1 MKWSWPRICIAL
13 TAVCIV
19 LTVVVSTAGARPSR
33 LGLATV
39 ALGKGEESGFRWGVY
54 AHRDKGQ
61 GGGKRPC
68 ITVRLLHREGQF
80 VGESDSVICKAL
92 PPTGPFIILSESV
105 GEGNSEFTVY
115 GLAYALRVSKVA
127 LEFSSTG
134 ARTVQLHTLSQRQRR
149 RAGLRRFRYGAFA
162 LRGDNCL
169 EEVTGFD
176 SSGQIVYHHF
186 LQQCAST
193 EG

>member
-1 MKWSWPRICIAL
+1 MAVGIAL
-13 TAVCIV
+13 M
-19 LTVVVSTAGARPSR
+19 VVVSAAGARPS
-33 LGLATV
+33 GVGHATV
-39 ALGKGEESGFRWGVY
+39 ALGKGEESGFGWGVY
-54 AHRDKGQ
+54 AHRDKGRS
-61 GGGKRPC
+61 GGKRPC

-80 VGESDSVICKAL
+80 VGESDSVVCKAL

-115 GLAYALRVSKVA
+115 GLAYAMRVSK
-127 LEFSSTG
+127 LSLQFSSAG

-149 RAGLRRFRYGAFA
+149 RSGLRRFRYGAFA

-176 SSGQIVYHHF
+176 SSGQVVYHHF
-186 LQQCAST
+186 LQQCASG